1 MYISY
6 DLGKALQRDRLNRAM
21 SQFEA
26 RRHVAIPEVPADLNS
41 EEADIIE
48 LVFTSHCETDRIGA

>member
-6 DLGKALQRDRLNRAM
+6 DLGKALQRDRLNRAL
-21 SQFEA
+21 SEFEA
-26 RRHVAIPEVPADLNS
+26 RRHVAIPELPANGDN

-48 LVFTSHCETDRIGA
+48 LVFSSHCETDRIGA